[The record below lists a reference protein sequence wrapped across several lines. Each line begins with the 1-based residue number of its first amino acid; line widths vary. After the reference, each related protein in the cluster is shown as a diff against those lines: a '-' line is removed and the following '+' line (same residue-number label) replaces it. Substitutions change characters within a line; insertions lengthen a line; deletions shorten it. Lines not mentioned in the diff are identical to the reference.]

1 METFL
6 TDNELHDFIMQV
18 SSWTARLHTLRLLAR
33 KEARLTNNSVHV
45 HVRSESA
52 PIDFDKIA
60 LYEEC
65 ENVLADMATRLTS
78 HHNGKVDQCSTIV
91 LRCAEHLN
99 TLPDFPGLYARFVLA
114 NQKLRKALTRP
125 AEKKLAGYC
134 VHCNQSLFATE
145 EQKEYQCLYC
155 GTINDLATVRADLV
169 HHRARLLQE
178 KTVKG
183 SLKQITSIVNII
195 NESEYS
201 IEQVR
206 RLLKSGVLHGVKVK
220 NREWIVEADSLHLE

>member
-6 TDNELHDFIMQV
+6 NEHELHEFILAV
-18 SSWTARLHTLRLLAR
+18 STWEGRLHVLDLLAKR
-33 KEARLTNNSVHV
+33 EARLMNNSVHAHASIV
-45 HVRSESA
+45 DA
-52 PIDFDKIA
+52 PLDFDKTA

-65 ENVLADMATRLTS
+65 ENVLADMATKLTS
-78 HHNGKVDQCSTIV
+78 PHNAHISECASII

-99 TLPDFPGLYARFVLA
+99 TLPDFPGLYARFILA

-155 GTINDLATVRADLV
+155 GTVNDLATVRADLA
-169 HHRARLLQE
+169 HYRARLLQE

-195 NESEYS
+195 NEAEYS

>member
-6 TDNELHDFIMQV
+6 NEHELHEFILAV
-18 SSWTARLHTLRLLAR
+18 STWEGRLHVLDLLAKR
-33 KEARLTNNSVHV
+33 EARLMNNSVHAHASIV
-45 HVRSESA
+45 DA
-52 PIDFDKIA
+52 PLDFDKTA

-65 ENVLADMATRLTS
+65 ENVLADMATKLTS
-78 HHNGKVDQCSTIV
+78 HHNAHISECASII

-99 TLPDFPGLYARFVLA
+99 TLPDFPGLYARFILA

-155 GTINDLATVRADLV
+155 GTVNDLATVRADLA
-169 HHRARLLQE
+169 HYRARLLQE

-195 NESEYS
+195 NEAEYS

>member
-1 METFL
+1 M
-6 TDNELHDFIMQV
+6 D
-18 SSWTARLHTLRLLAR
+18 
-33 KEARLTNNSVHV
+33 
-45 HVRSESA
+45 A
-52 PIDFDKIA
+52 PLDFDNTA

-65 ENVLADMATRLTS
+65 ENVLADMATKLTS
-78 HHNGKVDQCSTIV
+78 HHNAHISECASII

-99 TLPDFPGLYARFVLA
+99 TLPDFPGLYARFILA

-145 EQKEYQCLYC
+145 EQKEYQCMYC
-155 GTINDLATVRADLV
+155 GTVNDLATVRADLA
-169 HHRARLLQE
+169 HYRARLLQE

-195 NESEYS
+195 NEAEYS